1 MAQFAVNPNRH
12 DPYKQFKF
20 RVTWD
25 GRVVAGVSKLAH
37 CGGAPK

>member
-20 RVTWD
+20 RVPWD
-25 GRVVAGVSKLAH
+25 GRVIVVFRKLTH
-37 CGGAPK
+37 CGGAP